1 MMLSVCGKALWE
13 ASLELSQSSRNLE
26 ETASGTLGRGYRMIR
41 TGLGVQWLLLVGDQQ
56 DMGSGSPWTRVIS
69 GHVCPG
75 WWVSFLFFWYGRCFK
90 SLCYDI
96 ASGLCFGFL
105 VVRHVVFS
113 SLTRDQSYTPCVGR
127 CSLNHWTA
135 RAVPSGFK
143 MWVVVFS
150 SRKRVFRKRH
160 KVGL

>member
-1 MMLSVCGKALWE
+1 MFA
-13 ASLELSQSSRNLE
+13 
-26 ETASGTLGRGYRMIR
+26 
-41 TGLGVQWLLLVGDQQ
+41 Q
-56 DMGSGSPWTRVIS
+56 DDG
-69 GHVCPG
+69 
-75 WWVSFLFFWYGRCFK
+75 FLFYFFDVDDVLK
-90 SLCYDI
+90 VCYDI
-96 ASGLCFGFL
+96 ASGLCLGFL